1 MVTLL
6 HSVRNTGISLVAL
19 LPLGMGG
26 GQTLCPAR
34 SARIARP
41 QPAATAPAHAPA
53 PTPTLASS
61 WMDFVDFRRGS
72 GDALANLGGPALAA
86 AAARPRHP
94 APDS

>member
-1 MVTLL
+1 MDTLL
-6 HSVRNTGISLVAL
+6 QDIRYAGISLAAL
-19 LPLGMGG
+19 LPLGMSG

-34 SARIARP
+34 SARVVHP
-41 QPAATAPAHAPA
+41 QPAATAPAHVPV

-61 WMDFVDFRRGS
+61 WMDYVDFRRGS

-94 APDS
+94 TPDS